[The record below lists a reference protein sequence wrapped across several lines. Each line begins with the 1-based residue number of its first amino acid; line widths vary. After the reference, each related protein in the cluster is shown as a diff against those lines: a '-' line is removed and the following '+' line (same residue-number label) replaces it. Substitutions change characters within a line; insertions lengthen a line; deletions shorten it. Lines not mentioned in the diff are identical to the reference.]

1 MIFAVYFTNNT
12 ASDSPFR
19 FFLYFCEDVGLS
31 PSSDILVNN
40 EALCLACDRKPEK
53 FSKEHK
59 QGHSGSHAMAWA
71 AIITPLSCSK
81 VFSGPPIEKAVHV
94 SSTLFPYIT
103 GLFRGWKSAVK
114 TTIDMKKLLLL
125 AFALLTVG
133 TAGAQRKTETVEVPK
148 AEVSSSTQKT
158 IKRKVAI
165 GRFSNETQYAK
176 GLFYDRENDPMGKQ
190 ALDILS
196 AKLAASGKFIL
207 LERGDLAAL
216 LEESQNGGTN
226 LSTIGADYLIIGSIT
241 QFGRKNTGKS
251 GVFSTTKTQTVE
263 AAVSIRLVD
272 VASGLIIY
280 SDEAKGTAELTT
292 KTTLGVGG
300 KADYDATLSDK
311 AISEAIGQ
319 LVENIINKCTDKP
332 WRTYFLS
339 YDSDAIL
346 IGGGASQ
353 GLAAGDTFDVMTKG
367 KKVKNPQT
375 GIEIELPGKKIG
387 TVSVV
392 STGGDTPETEYSFV
406 TYSGSTPIDANNLTN
421 YYIVQQ

>member
-1 MIFAVYFTNNT
+1 M
-12 ASDSPFR
+12 
-19 FFLYFCEDVGLS
+19 
-31 PSSDILVNN
+31 
-40 EALCLACDRKPEK
+40 
-53 FSKEHK
+53 
-59 QGHSGSHAMAWA
+59 
-71 AIITPLSCSK
+71 
-81 VFSGPPIEKAVHV
+81 
-94 SSTLFPYIT
+94 
-103 GLFRGWKSAVK
+103 
-114 TTIDMKKLLLL
+114 
-125 AFALLTVG
+125 
-133 TAGAQRKTETVEVPK
+133 
-148 AEVSSSTQKT
+148 
-158 IKRKVAI
+158 
-165 GRFSNETQYAK
+165 
-176 GLFYDRENDPMGKQ
+176 
-190 ALDILS
+190 
-196 AKLAASGKFIL
+196 
-207 LERGDLAAL
+207 AAL